1 MHRTIGQTL
10 RAAREARGL
19 SFLDVAHLTRI
30 PAHRVQ
36 QLEDDNFAAFG
47 SMAYAKSF
55 LKKYSRYLEV
65 DASEVADSLPQPMLG
80 GPADYRYLLTT
91 HGPWVEKPEPKRR
104 QERLTRA
111 TTISSPVPT
120 LVGMFVIFLI
130 GGVLFAKQLAE
141 LRHQGPKTE
150 AKTNPEP
157 APASPVKEEPAK
169 GGLPVVSSAEIPDL
183 QQETVVRAA
192 VLPSS
197 IPAPVSPTTPVRRA
211 EIVK

>member
-19 SFLDVAHLTRI
+19 SFSDVAHQTRI
-30 PAHRVQ
+30 PAQRVQ

-55 LKKYSRYLEV
+55 LKKYSRFLDV
-65 DASEVADSLPQPMLG
+65 DASDVAESLPSPMLG
-80 GPADYRYLLTT
+80 GPADYRYLITT
-91 HGPWVEKPEPKRR
+91 HGPWVEKPGPKRR
-104 QERLTRA
+104 QERLTR
-111 TTISSPVPT
+111 TTTSSPVPT

-130 GGVLFAKQLAE
+130 GGALFASHLAV
-141 LRHQGPKTE
+141 RHRQEPNAKAETE
-150 AKTNPEP
+150 PAGP
-157 APASPVKEEPAK
+157 APANAAGQAK
-169 GGLPVVSSAEIPDL
+169 AGVPVVSSAEIPDL

-197 IPAPVSPTTPVRRA
+197 IPAPDAPTTPVRRA